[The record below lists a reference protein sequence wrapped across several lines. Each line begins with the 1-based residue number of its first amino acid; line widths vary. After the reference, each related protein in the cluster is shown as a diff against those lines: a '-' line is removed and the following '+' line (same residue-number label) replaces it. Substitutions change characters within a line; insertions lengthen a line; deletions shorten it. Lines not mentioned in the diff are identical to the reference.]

1 MSSKE
6 VLIKEIRDLQ
16 KKIDELEQISRYE
29 PIDYNLLEKYEN
41 KQKELLLKV
50 EEVKNGD
57 YEEVIVNEGWCVPLP
72 SKNNVISNKKMDYKT
87 N

>member
-29 PIDYNLLEKYEN
+29 SIDYNLLEKYEN
-41 KQKELLLKV
+41 KQKELLLKI
-50 EEVKNGD
+50 EEDKNND
-57 YEEVIVNEGWCVPLP
+57 YEEIIVNEGWCVPLP
-72 SKNNVISNKKMDYKT
+72 SKNNVISNKKWIIKL
-87 N
+87 